1 MLKRDIYLFLGTNR
15 QWHIRK
21 SPNPF
26 MIIGVFYP
34 PKIEEKIE
42 IKEDKILQLETD
54 LFYKKVE
61 NSLNINYHAQ

>member
-1 MLKRDIYLFLGTNR
+1 MLKRNIHLFLGTNR

-34 PKIEEKIE
+34 PKNE
-42 IKEDKILQLETD
+42 ID
-54 LFYKKVE
+54 L
-61 NSLNINYHAQ
+61 